1 MQTHG
6 PQQNHTP
13 ILSEFPH
20 EALYVGIDV
29 GKKKHVAGFLSRTL
43 LQRHQRF
50 EGCPALPFEQSREGF
65 HLLVDRMQSYTP
77 LESCYVLLEHTG
89 HYHKL
94 LEQYLQEM
102 DIAVYV
108 VHVQKRQTGMLK
120 TDKRD
125 ALNLANTLYSQLE
138 LGVQVAE
145 KLSLVRRALPP
156 TKAALQLKGLIR
168 HRYELIQESTQRKNK
183 LTALCDEMFP
193 EFTKVLKDPNSSTAL
208 AIRERFPSPHAL
220 ATASLA
226 VLQDMRGNNR
236 SLSDSKLVNLQCL
249 AGQSIGIKD
258 VNRQR
263 GLMLEQSLLIKELR
277 LIQQHLEQLEAEICQ
292 IVEQSREGQ
301 ILMSIPG
308 IGPLSAATLIATIG
322 NIANFSRASELKS
335 YLGWAPTRD
344 QSGTSFDR
352 SSLTSGGSR
361 STKQTLYLIV
371 WHAIKQKDSEFALL
385 YERLV
390 PLKCI
395 YNDATRRYTG
405 KGKVIGRIAGQM
417 VSMIYGL
424 LMTDYEVTSHLAPGT
439 RPPVPTLYDP
449 EVHKRHRN
457 GQYRALKPR
466 KQKQLLIERPD
477 C

>member
-1 MQTHG
+1 MQTHD
-6 PQQNHTP
+6 PQKDHTQ
-13 ILSEFPH
+13 ILPELPH

-29 GKKKHVAGFLSRTL
+29 GKKRHVAGFLSRTL

-65 HLLVDRMQSYTP
+65 HLLVDRMRSYAP
-77 LESCYVLLEHTG
+77 LEACYVLLEHTG

-94 LEQYLQEM
+94 VEQYLQEM

-108 VHVQKRQTGMLK
+108 VHVQKRQIGMLK

-156 TKAALQLKGLIR
+156 TKAAIQLKGLIR
-168 HRYELIQESTQRKNK
+168 HRYELIQESTQRRNK
-183 LTALCDEMFP
+183 LTALCDEIFP
-193 EFTKVLKDPNSSTAL
+193 ELTQVMKDPNSPTAL
-208 AIRERFPSPHAL
+208 TIREKFPSPYAL

-226 VLQDMRGNNR
+226 ALQDVRGTNR
-236 SLSDSKLVNLQCL
+236 SLSDGKLVQLQCL

-263 GLMLEQSLLIKELR
+263 GLVLEQSLLIKELR
-277 LIQQHLEQLEAEICQ
+277 LIQHHLEQLEEEICQ
-292 IVEQSREGQ
+292 IVEQSREGR

-322 NIANFSRASELKS
+322 NVANFSRAGELKS
-335 YLGWAPTRD
+335 YLGWAPTRE
-344 QSGTSFDR
+344 QTGTSFDR
-352 SSLTSGGSR
+352 SGLTSGGAR
-361 STKQTLYLIV
+361 STRQIMYLIV
-371 WHAIKQKDSEFALL
+371 WHAIKQKDCEFAHL

-390 PLKCI
+390 PLKCP
-395 YNDATRRYTG
+395 YNDATRRFTG

-424 LMTDYEVTSHLAPGT
+424 LMTDYEITSHLAPGT
-439 RPPVPTLYDP
+439 KPPDPLLYDP

-457 GQYRALKPR
+457 GEYRALKPR
-466 KQKQLLIERPD
+466 KQKQLLIEQPNT
-477 C
+477 